1 MALLMSDCIVFAE
14 TAASVLLIKRWT
26 AGASKSTSV
35 TYLSIVMTRG
45 NILRNQSK
53 KFKITIFETDIYYF
67 DPVLDLVHSLI

>member
-45 NILRNQSK
+45 EYSEKSIK
-53 KFKITIFETDIYYF
+53 K
-67 DPVLDLVHSLI
+67 V